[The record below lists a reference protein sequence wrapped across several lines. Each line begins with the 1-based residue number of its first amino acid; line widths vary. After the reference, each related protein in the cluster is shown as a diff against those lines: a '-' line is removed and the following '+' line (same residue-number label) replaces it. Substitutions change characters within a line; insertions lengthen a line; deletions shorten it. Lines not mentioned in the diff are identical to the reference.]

1 MSKSTVLPSPL
12 QAMLCAATEKM
23 LNGLI
28 HLDPFH
34 HFEAFEGKVF
44 YIVITD
50 FTTENESRTGDFGK
64 FFLIFHQNQIAVQ
77 TQLQGEPD
85 ATLSTDLYSLKRL
98 KKNQGLMRLTLS
110 GDVALAEQLIEQF
123 AQLEPDWEEALSHYC
138 GDFLAFQ
145 ISHFFRKLGELSQ
158 KQRQYLGDTTAE
170 YLHYEINLLPT
181 QSQVNTWQQQVTET
195 TDTVNAL
202 EKRIEMLEN
211 LLLAP
216 TQETK

>member
-1 MSKSTVLPSPL
+1 MSKSPVLPSPL
-12 QAMLCAATEKM
+12 QAMLTAALEKV

-28 HLDPFH
+28 QLDPFH

-44 YIVITD
+44 CIVITD
-50 FTTENESRTGDFGK
+50 FTTENARRAGSFGS
-64 FFLIFHQNQIAVQ
+64 FFLIFNQNQMTVQ
-77 TQLQGEPD
+77 SQFQGALD
-85 ATLSTDLYSLKRL
+85 ATIETDLYSLKRL
-98 KKNQGLMRLTLS
+98 KQNQGLMRVTLS
-110 GDVALAEQLIEQF
+110 GDVVLAEQLIEQF

-158 KQRQYLGDTTAE
+158 KQRQYIGDTTAE

-181 QSQVNTWQQQVTET
+181 QSQVNYWQQQVTET
-195 TDTVNAL
+195 TDTVDAL
-202 EKRIEMLEN
+202 EKRIAMLEN
-211 LLLAP
+211 LLFAP